1 VALRSIRR
9 SRRARHADCLL
20 ALLDTHHSRDAR
32 ITPDRGLALT
42 RPPTPVRECPRREA
56 NEEEAV
62 QPDAELPEDVRSI
75 REAVRRLARYVQDA
89 AETLDNRIEDE
100 DLDG

>member
-1 VALRSIRR
+1 
-9 SRRARHADCLL
+9 
-20 ALLDTHHSRDAR
+20 
-32 ITPDRGLALT
+32 
-42 RPPTPVRECPRREA
+42 VRECPRREA